1 MLSGSTKEKI
11 MTNWPSEKE
20 LERARNEHSTGIAS
34 RPLTKNASKSE
45 KLKHLLCSK
54 FIIYKQEKKL
64 TGRAMAEIIGIKESL
79 ISKILHYHYDEF
91 SSDRLLEF
99 LSKIYPDFKLNID
112 LAA

>member
-1 MLSGSTKEKI
+1 MLSGLTKEKV
-11 MTNWPSEKE
+11 MTNWPSEKD
-20 LERARNEHSTGIAS
+20 LEQARNEHSKGIAS
-34 RPLTKNASKSE
+34 RPLPEHASKAE

-54 FIIYKQEKKL
+54 FIIYKQEKKI
-64 TGRAMAEIIGIKESL
+64 TGRAMAEIIGIEESL

-99 LSKIYPDFKLNID
+99 LSKIYPDFELKID

>member
-1 MLSGSTKEKI
+1 

-20 LERARNEHSTGIAS
+20 LERARNEHSKGIAS
-34 RPLTKNASKSE
+34 RPLKKNASKSE
-45 KLKHLLCSK
+45 RLKHLLCSK
-54 FIIYKQEKKL
+54 FIIYKQENKL
-64 TGRAMAEIIGIKESL
+64 TGRAMAEIIGVRESL

-99 LSKIYPDFKLNID
+99 LSKIYPDFELNIE

>member
-1 MLSGSTKEKI
+1 

-20 LERARNEHSTGIAS
+20 LEQARNKHSTGIAS
-34 RPLTKNASKSE
+34 RPLKKGASKSE
-45 KLKHLLCSK
+45 RLKHLLCSK
-54 FIIYKQEKKL
+54 FIVYKQENKL
-64 TGRAMAEIIGIKESL
+64 TGRAMAEIMGIEESL

-99 LSKIYPDFKLNID
+99 LSRIYPNFELNID